1 MRETPENQKL
11 EEELVEVKLRDAESQ
26 LAIKELQ
33 KTIHVLNLEFQVI
46 FRIFNSRRS
55 KYWPPWLT

>member
-55 KYWPPWLT
+55 KY